1 MPDFNIKNIKELAK
15 NAFEKIKSHRFF
27 QKRETSPSET
37 SSKFIAFVS
46 SWWHILLFS
55 VFAFICLYYPIGG
68 FIINDIDRKSYDIS
82 QPNKQQSA
90 TVEMMSFLINREV
103 IEKNWTPNLPFFFP
117 SYFLDNMPN
126 FQLGIM
132 SAVSNTANALSKK
145 IAAPITGIE
154 KEDHL
159 KIAAKL
165 LKYDGRI
172 WMFSPQNRF
181 TPVPSANSQYRKAR
195 KRLIKYNQDLSDGT
209 LVFYR
214 NPEDLA
220 FFLRAVNKDLQKSVA
235 ALENQIR
242 EYSSNWI
249 DSKEDDVFY
258 YNQGK
263 IYAYYLLLS
272 ALGQDYKDIIV
283 NNDLYQ
289 DWTHTIKA
297 LENGSGINPLVVRN
311 GGFNSITC
319 PNHLNYLAF
328 YALKSKNV
336 NGRIAAGLEKSN
348 IRTRQ

>member
-1 MPDFNIKNIKELAK
+1 MPDFNIKNYAANIW
-15 NAFEKIKSHRFF
+15 EKIKSYKIF
-27 QKRETSPSET
+27 QRKNPSLPENP
-37 SSKFIAFVS
+37 SKFVTFIS
-46 SWWHILLFS
+46 SWWHVVLLSF
-55 VFAFICLYYPIGG
+55 VVFICLYYPIGG
-68 FIINDIDRKSYDIS
+68 FIVNNIDRKSYDIT
-82 QPNKQQSA
+82 QPNNRQSA

-132 SAVSNTANALSKK
+132 SAVSNTATALSKK
-145 IAAPITGIE
+145 IDAPITGNE
-154 KEDHL
+154 KENLL
-159 KIAAKL
+159 KTAAKL

-195 KRLIKYNQDLSDGT
+195 KQLIKYNQNLSDGT
-209 LVFYR
+209 LIFYR

-220 FFLRAVNKDLQKSVA
+220 FFLKAVNKDLQKSIA

-263 IYAYYLLLS
+263 IYAYYLLLG
-272 ALGQDYKDIIV
+272 ALGHDYKDIIV
-283 NNDLYQ
+283 NSELYQ

-297 LENGSGINPLVVRN
+297 LENGSGINPLIVRN
-311 GGFNSITC
+311 GGFNSVTC

-328 YALKSKNV
+328 YALKSKNI
-336 NGRIAAGLEKSN
+336 NSRIAARLEKTTMR
-348 IRTRQ
+348 IPQ